1 MKKHF
6 IKSFMLILYVMLI
19 CFMLYGCNESDVMR
33 LDTRLTVDG
42 SFIGQRVMTIR
53 FPDSITKSAASV
65 EKLENMISKNCP
77 KDLSYDRLEGDDVM
91 YAFTLNF
98 SSKTDYEDKMKSIL
112 GHDAIV
118 SFGMYDNILTKGWSI
133 YEDFSTLDTM
143 KWLSD
148 AVDESEEKNLSFTFD
163 NSNKPVVT
171 VSGTTGMVNSTTGN
185 IYASD
190 LTGHPVHSVE
200 IQTTNY
206 KDKNYDRKVILTFPE
221 ETHQKLGKE
230 LESYISELAGATTA
244 ESWTKS
250 GNYHVFE
257 AFYENVDYTTLG
269 NVTSTL
275 LNCTDESVIY
285 GDINNSS
292 TPLAEQLVFEEKLNL
307 LGFIPQKG
315 KTVDL
320 TYSYTLPSITSIGDG
335 IIMQGGSWQKSGGWN
350 DGKYTLKSK
359 SPALAIRIPDGI
371 QYSVKG
377 IDIVLSHNAENNFKR
392 TVSFI
397 YDNENSDAYNYACG
411 FFGDAGAE
419 IVQSIPDGE
428 KLICSVVF
436 EGTSEQI
443 SEQLGKIFGGGNYIS
458 SNSKSSVTSVVTK
471 LDFTDSMNIEYMLS
485 ANNAD
490 APITYTF
497 MKSAG
502 EHITEISVNE
512 SGTESEINADK
523 NSNEIKMSLKSGNA
537 SISGKSTL
545 PYKNGIVFCSILFS
559 LLVVLAVVL
568 VLVNINSARKYTEK
582 LMKMRKRENQ

>member
-1 MKKHF
+1 MKKR
-6 IKSFMLILYVMLI
+6 ILKGFMLILCAISI

-33 LDTRLTVDG
+33 LDTRLTIDG
-42 SFIGQRVMTIR
+42 SFLGQRVITVR
-53 FPDSITKSAASV
+53 FPDSITKSDASI
-65 EKLENMISKNCP
+65 EKLENIISKNCP
-77 KDLSYDRLEGDDVM
+77 KDLSYERLEGDDVM
-91 YAFTLNF
+91 YAFTLDF
-98 SSKTDYEDKMKSIL
+98 SSKTDYEDKIKSVI

-118 SFGMYDNILTKGWSI
+118 SFGTYDNILTKGWSL

-148 AVDESEEKNLSFTFD
+148 AVEESSEKKLSFTFD

-171 VSGTTGMVNSTTGN
+171 VSGTTGTVNSTSGN

-190 LTGHPVHSVE
+190 LTGHAVHSVE

-206 KDKNYDRKVILTFPE
+206 KDKNYDRKIILTFPE
-221 ETHQKLGKE
+221 ETHQKLNKE

-257 AFYENVDYTTLG
+257 AFYENIDYTTLG
-269 NVTSTL
+269 NVTSAL

-307 LGFIPQKG
+307 LSFIPEKG
-315 KTVDL
+315 RTVDL

-335 IIMQGGSWQKSGGWN
+335 LIMQSGAWQKSGGWS
-350 DGKYTLKSK
+350 DGKYTLQSK
-359 SPALAIRIPDGI
+359 SPSLAIRIPDGI
-371 QYSVKG
+371 QYSVQG
-377 IDIVLSHNAENNFKR
+377 IDIVLSHNSENEFKR
-392 TVSFI
+392 TVSFV
-397 YDNENSDAYNYACG
+397 YDNENSAGYNYACG
-411 FFGDAGAE
+411 FFGDVGAE
-419 IVQSIPDGE
+419 IVQSVPDGK

-436 EGTSEQI
+436 EGTSQQI

-458 SNSKSSVTSVVTK
+458 SNSKSSITSVVTK
-471 LDFTDSMNIEYMLS
+471 LDFVDSMNIEYMLS

-497 MKSAG
+497 IKSAG
-502 EHITEISVNE
+502 EHITDIRVNE
-512 SGTESEINADK
+512 SGTESEIKAEKD
-523 NSNEIKMSLKSGNA
+523 SSEIKMRLKSGNA

-545 PYKNGIVFCSILFS
+545 PYQDGIVFCSIFFS

-568 VLVNINSARKYTEK
+568 VLLNINSARKYTEK
-582 LMKMRKRENQ
+582 LMKLRKRDN